1 MTICRGK
8 GPPSSQLS
16 MPVTS
21 FVVTGT
27 ALRAAPGRPFP
38 LPSKTFSSDLHAGP
52 RLRMKDRQ
60 TRGARSVPDRAPL
73 VWTSFEQGTRASRS
87 PPPAPWTAA
96 PDCPKWTPWYTVE
109 ETRPAR
115 SPTLPMQ
122 KCPVVVT
129 GRFLCLSKANRAVL
143 HPLRGTG
150 HLFSAC
156 GVTPPAGDQS
166 KSFGKG
172 EGSMRGEGDPF
183 PADCQMNCTASRIPF
198 SRSCSTVER

>member
-1 MTICRGK
+1 
-8 GPPSSQLS
+8 

-52 RLRMKDRQ
+52 HLRMKDRQ

-115 SPTLPMQ
+115 SPPCQCKAPGRCDRALFMPEQGQSCRPPSSPGDWPSFFRLWRYATCRGPEQ
-122 KCPVVVT
+122 K
-129 GRFLCLSKANRAVL
+129 FW
-143 HPLRGTG
+143 
-150 HLFSAC
+150 
-156 GVTPPAGDQS
+156 
-166 KSFGKG
+166 
-172 EGSMRGEGDPF
+172 EGRGEHEGRGRTLFQKGLPLPSANVF
-183 PADCQMNCTASRIPF
+183 FNHPA
-198 SRSCSTVER
+198 

>member
-1 MTICRGK
+1 
-8 GPPSSQLS
+8 

-115 SPTLPMQ
+115 SLTLPMQ
-122 KCPVVVT
+122 KRPVVVT
-129 GRFLCLSKANRAVL
+129 GRFFIPEQGQAC
-143 HPLRGTG
+143 
-150 HLFSAC
+150 HL
-156 GVTPPAGDQS
+156 PPCSPGDWP
-166 KSFGKG
+166 SFFRLWRYATCQGPEQKFW
-172 EGSMRGEGDPF
+172 EGRGEHEGRGRTLFQKGLPLPSANVFF
-183 PADCQMNCTASRIPF
+183 PPLPRTF
-198 SRSCSTVER
+198 

>member
-1 MTICRGK
+1 
-8 GPPSSQLS
+8 

-60 TRGARSVPDRAPL
+60 TRGALSETDRAPL
-73 VWTSFEQGTRASRS
+73 VWTFFAGSKGVPQSS
-87 PPPAPWTAA
+87 SCPWTAA

-122 KCPVVVT
+122 KRPVVVT

-156 GVTPPAGDQS
+156 GVTPPAGDQN
-166 KSFGKG
+166 KSFGEG
-172 EGSMRGEGDPF
+172 EGSMRGEGG
-183 PADCQMNCTASRIPF
+183 PF
-198 SRSCSTVER
+198 SKRVSLSPQQTFSSTILPRTS